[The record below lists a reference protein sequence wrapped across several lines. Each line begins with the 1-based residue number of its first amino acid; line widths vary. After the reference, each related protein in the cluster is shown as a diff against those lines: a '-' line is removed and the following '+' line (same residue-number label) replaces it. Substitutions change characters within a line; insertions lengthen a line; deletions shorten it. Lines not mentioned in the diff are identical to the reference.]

1 MNPHPTTT
9 FMFEMF
15 QFQLKSSS
23 YVPHGSYNRNS
34 QTHHHKLHYLQIYCC
49 HSSTTSSDCI
59 PTSSTTASEIIPFA
73 ASYLTNTF
81 GFNPESAL
89 RASKYLGFETAEH
102 PESVIN
108 LLRTTYG
115 FSQADIFELVKLHP
129 LIFGCRVGTIRPKI
143 EFLIS
148 KGASSPRDV
157 LDVVARHP
165 RILHRSLEDVII
177 PVYNLV
183 KDLGCS
189 DEEFIAALKK
199 GSKIFFSR
207 ATDSD
212 VSVSINF
219 LRGSGVPESNI
230 AYALIR
236 WPEKLGGSGRVKEVV
251 EELKEMGFDPSS
263 KIFVRALIV
272 RRGYNEPTWRKKI
285 DVYMSWGFKEEEVFG
300 MFKRD
305 PLCMARSEKKISAVV
320 DFFVNKLG
328 WGISVITKDPPF
340 LGRSLEKRFIPRDS
354 VIQSLLSRGLI
365 EKNSYCPKV
374 FKHRDEVFLDR
385 YVNCYE
391 CADELLKL
399 YEKGRDE
406 P

>member
-1 MNPHPTTT
+1 
-9 FMFEMF
+9 
-15 QFQLKSSS
+15 
-23 YVPHGSYNRNS
+23 GC
-34 QTHHHKLHYLQIYCC
+34 I
-49 HSSTTSSDCI
+49 STN
-59 PTSSTTASEIIPFA
+59 STTASGIIRFA

-108 LLRTTYG
+108 LLRTAYG

-157 LDVVARHP
+157 VDVVARHP

-177 PVYNLV
+177 P
-183 KDLGCS
+183 DLGCS

-212 VSVSINF
+212 VSWS
-219 LRGSGVPESNI
+219 LESNI

-320 DFFVNKLG
+320 DFFVIKLG
-328 WGISVITKDPPF
+328 WEISVIAKDPPF

-385 YVNCYE
+385 YVNCYK

-399 YEKGRDE
+399 YGKGRDE
-406 P
+406 PQLEELEGGSECS